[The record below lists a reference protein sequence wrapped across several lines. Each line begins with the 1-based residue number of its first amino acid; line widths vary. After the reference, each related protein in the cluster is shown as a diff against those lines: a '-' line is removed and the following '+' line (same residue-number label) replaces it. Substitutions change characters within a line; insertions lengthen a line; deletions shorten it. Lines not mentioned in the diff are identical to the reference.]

1 MANILDK
8 AIAAISPEKGYR
20 RAVARSALSIMNNGT
35 GYGNYGASRV
45 SRAMRSWHVGGGS
58 AKEDIE
64 DNLDTLRKRSRDAYM
79 GIPLATGAIK
89 TLRTNVVG
97 SGLVP
102 TPQVDADY
110 LHLTEEQAD
119 QLQAQISR
127 EFELWADSTLCDAG
141 GMDNFWR
148 LQTLAF
154 TSFLMNGDSFA
165 ALQFNEHPRWPY
177 ALQLRLIEAD
187 QICSP
192 DRMDRLQPCKVNG
205 YDVFQVVQGVETN
218 QNGEVVAYWVASRH
232 PLAYDNAVPLTWT
245 RVEAR
250 DPETG
255 EPNILCVTQRER
267 AGQRRGVPLL
277 APVLP
282 TLKQMGRYTE
292 AELAAAIVS
301 SCVTLFIKHD
311 NPTNQA
317 PFGEEPADKAEDP
330 NTPADELGIDL
341 APSAV
346 FDLAPGEDTTTFD
359 PKHPTTTFDGFMS
372 AMSDQVATGVEIPRE
387 VLYKK
392 FSSNY
397 SASRGALNEFWRTC
411 GVLRDSFAADFCQ
424 PTYEKWFAEAV
435 ARGRINAPGFF
446 DDPAVAKA
454 YMGCTWNGPA
464 RTNLDAKKEIEAAIL
479 RIGQGISTAEQE
491 TAQMTGG
498 SWRANMRQR
507 KSEMEKMK
515 EVGFNGQ
522 TEFPDDPEDD
532 EQDDR

>member
-1 MANILDK
+1 MVNFLDK
-8 AIAAISPEKGYR
+8 AIEAVAPAAAYR
-20 RAVARSALSIMNNGT
+20 RAAARAALSVMNNGT
-35 GYGNYGASRV
+35 GYGNYGASQT

-64 DNLDTLRKRSRDAYM
+64 DNLELLRKRSRDAYM
-79 GIPLATGAIK
+79 GVPLAAGAIK

-119 QLQAQISR
+119 ELQAQITR
-127 EFELWADSTLCDAG
+127 EFNLWADSVTCDAS

-154 TSFLMNGDSFA
+154 TSFLMNGDAFA
-165 ALQFNEHPRWPY
+165 AVQFRERKKWPY

-187 QICSP
+187 QVCSP
-192 DRMDRLQPCKVNG
+192 DCMDRLTPCKVNG
-205 YDVFQVVQGVETN
+205 YDVFQIVQGVETN
-218 QNGEVVAYWVASRH
+218 ESGEIIAYWIANRH
-232 PLAYDNAVPLTWT
+232 PLAYDNPVPLEWT

-255 EPNILCVTQRER
+255 EPNILCVAQRER

-292 AELAAAIVS
+292 AELSAAIVA
-301 SCVTLFIKHD
+301 SCVTLFIQRD
-311 NPTNQA
+311 SQSDEA
-317 PFGEEPADKAEDP
+317 PFGEDPKEKAEDP
-330 NTPADELGIDL
+330 TTPPDELEIRL

-346 FDLAPGEDTTTFD
+346 FDLAPGEKPYTFD
-359 PKHPTTTFDGFMS
+359 PKHPTTTYDSFMS
-372 AMSDQVATGVEIPRE
+372 AMSNQVATGVEIPSE

-397 SASRGALNEFWRTC
+397 SASRGSLNEFWRTC
-411 GVLRDSFAADFCQ
+411 GVLRDSFADDFCQ
-424 PTYEKWFAEAV
+424 PAYEKWFAEAV
-435 ARGRINAPGFF
+435 ARGRITAPGFF
-446 DDPAVAKA
+446 DDPAIAKA

-479 RIGQGISTAEQE
+479 RMEKGISTAEQE

-507 KSEMEKMK
+507 KSETEKMK
-515 EVGFNGQ
+515 EVGCDGQ
-522 TEFPDDPEDD
+522 SQFQDDPEDD
-532 EQDDR
+532 K

>member
-20 RAVARSALSIMNNGT
+20 RAMARTALSVLNNGT
-35 GYGNYGASRV
+35 GYGNYGASRT
-45 SRAMRSWHVGGGS
+45 SRSMRSWRVGGGS

-64 DNLDTLRKRSRDAYM
+64 DNLEILRKRSRDAYM

-110 LHLTEEQAD
+110 LHLSEEKAD
-119 QLQAQISR
+119 QLQAQIAR
-127 EFELWADSTLCDAG
+127 EFSLWADSTACDAG

-154 TSFLMNGDSFA
+154 TSFLMNGDVFA
-165 ALQFNEHPRWPY
+165 AVQFRERPNWPY

-187 QICSP
+187 QVCSP
-192 DRMDRLQPCKVNG
+192 DRTDRLAPGKVNG
-205 YDVFQVVQGVETN
+205 KSVFQIVQGVETN
-218 QNGEVVAYWVASRH
+218 EAGEIVAYWVANRH
-232 PLAYDNAVPLTWT
+232 PLEYENPVPLQWT
-245 RVEAR
+245 RVEAH

-277 APVLP
+277 APALP
-282 TLKQMGRYTE
+282 TLKQMGRYTD
-292 AELAAAIVS
+292 AELSAAIVS
-301 SCVTLFIKHD
+301 SCATLFIQRD
-311 NPTNQA
+311 GQSDMA
-317 PFGEEPADKAEDP
+317 PFGEDPPDKADNP
-330 NTPADELGIDL
+330 DTPADELAINL
-341 APSAV
+341 SPAAV
-346 FDLAPGEDTTTFD
+346 FDLAPGEKANLID
-359 PKHPTTTFDGFMS
+359 PKHPTTTYDGFMM
-372 AMSDQVATGVEIPRE
+372 AMSNQVATCVEIPSE

-411 GVLRDSFAADFCQ
+411 GTLRDSFADDFCQ
-424 PTYEKWFAEAV
+424 PTYERWFAEAV

-479 RIGQGISTAEQE
+479 RMDKGISTAEQE

-507 KSEMEKMK
+507 KSEMQKMK
-515 EVGFNGQ
+515 EVGCDGKTQFQ
-522 TEFPDDPEDD
+522 DDPEDD
-532 EQDDR
+532 K

>member
-1 MANILDK
+1 MVNILDK
-8 AIAAISPEKGYR
+8 AIAAVSPIAGYR
-20 RAVARSALSIMNNGT
+20 RATARAALSILNNGT
-35 GYGNYGASRV
+35 GYGNYGASHT

-58 AKEDIE
+58 SKEDIE

-79 GIPLATGAIK
+79 GIPLAAGALK

-119 QLQAQISR
+119 QLQAQITR
-127 EFELWADSTLCDAG
+127 EFNLWADSTACDAS

-148 LQTLAF
+148 MQTLAF
-154 TSFLMNGDSFA
+154 TSFLMNGDAFA
-165 ALQFNEHPRWPY
+165 AVQYRERPNWPY

-187 QICSP
+187 QVCSP
-192 DRMDRLQPCKVNG
+192 GRSDRLAPCKVG
-205 YDVFQVVQGVETN
+205 GEDVFQIVQGVETN
-218 QNGEVVAYWVASRH
+218 EAGEIIAYWVANRH
-232 PLAYDNAVPLTWT
+232 PLEYDNPVPLAWN
-245 RVEAR
+245 RVEAN
-250 DPETG
+250 DPATG
-255 EPNILCVTQRER
+255 APNILCITQRER
-267 AGQRRGVPLL
+267 AGQRRGVPIL

-301 SCVTLFIKHD
+301 SSATLFIQRD
-311 NPTNQA
+311 AETNQV
-317 PFGEEPADKAEDP
+317 PFGEEPQDKAADP
-330 NTPADELGIDL
+330 NTPPDELAINLGP
-341 APSAV
+341 AAV
-346 FDLAPGEDTTTFD
+346 FDLAPGEKANLID
-359 PKHPTTTFDGFMS
+359 PKHPTTTYDGFMS
-372 AMSDQVATGVEIPRE
+372 AMSNQVATGIEVPSE

-397 SASRGALNEFWRTC
+397 SASRGSLNEFWRTC
-411 GVLRDSFAADFCQ
+411 GVMRDSFADDFCQ

-446 DDPAVAKA
+446 DDPAIAKA
-454 YMGCTWNGPA
+454 YTGCIWNGPA

-479 RIGQGISTAEQE
+479 RMDKGISTAEQE

-507 KSEMEKMK
+507 KSEMEKIK
-515 EVGFNGQ
+515 EVGCDGQ
-522 TEFPDDPEDD
+522 TQFQDDPEDD
-532 EQDDR
+532 K

>member
-1 MANILDK
+1 MANFLDK

-20 RAVARSALSIMNNGT
+20 RAMARTALSIINNGT
-35 GYGNYGASRV
+35 GYGNYGASHT
-45 SRAMRSWHVGGGS
+45 SRSMRSWHVGGGS

-64 DNLDTLRKRSRDAYM
+64 DNLETLRKRSRDAYM
-79 GIPLATGAIK
+79 GIPLAAGAIK

-119 QLQAQISR
+119 HLQAEISR
-127 EFELWADSTLCDAG
+127 EFSLWADSAACDAS

-154 TSFLMNGDSFA
+154 TSFLMNGDVFA
-165 ALQFNEHPRWPY
+165 AVQFKERGNWPY

-187 QICSP
+187 QVCSP
-192 DRMDRLQPCKVNG
+192 DRTDRMNPCKVDGIN
-205 YDVFQVVQGVETN
+205 VHQIVQGVETDKD
-218 QNGEVVAYWVASRH
+218 GAVIAYWVASRH
-232 PLAYDNAVPLTWT
+232 PLAYDNPLPLTWT

-250 DPETG
+250 DKETG

-282 TLKQMGRYTE
+282 TMKQMGRYTD
-292 AELAAAIVS
+292 AELAAAIVAS
-301 SCVTLFIKHD
+301 SITLFIKHD
-311 NPTNQA
+311 NPVSGA
-317 PFGEEPADKAEDP
+317 PFGEDPSDKAEDP
-330 NTPADELGIDL
+330 NTPPDELAINL

-346 FDLAPGEDTTTFD
+346 FDLAPGETPDTFD
-359 PKHPTTTFDGFMS
+359 PKHPTTTYDGFMS
-372 AMSDQVATGVEIPRE
+372 AMSNQVATGIEVPSE

-397 SASRGALNEFWRTC
+397 SASRGSLNEFWRTC
-411 GVLRDSFAADFCQ
+411 DVMRDSFAADFCQ

-454 YMGCTWNGPA
+454 YMACNWNGPA

-479 RIGQGISTAEQE
+479 RMEQGISTAEQE

-507 KSEMEKMK
+507 KSEMEK
-515 EVGFNGQ
+515 
-522 TEFPDDPEDD
+522 
-532 EQDDR
+532 

>member
-20 RAVARSALSIMNNGT
+20 RAVARTALSVLNNGT
-35 GYGNYGASRV
+35 GYGNYGASHT
-45 SRAMRSWHVGGGS
+45 SRSMRSWRVGGGS

-64 DNLDTLRKRSRDAYM
+64 DNLETLRKRSRDAYM

-110 LHLTEEQAD
+110 LHLTEEKAD
-119 QLQAQISR
+119 QLQAQIAR
-127 EFELWADSTLCDAG
+127 EFSLWADSTACDAA

-154 TSFLMNGDSFA
+154 TSFLMNGDVFA
-165 ALQFNEHPRWPY
+165 AVQFRERPHWPY

-187 QICSP
+187 QVCSP
-192 DRMDRLQPCKVNG
+192 DRTDHLAPGKVNG
-205 YDVFQVVQGVETN
+205 KSVFQIVQGV
-218 QNGEVVAYWVASRH
+218 
-232 PLAYDNAVPLTWT
+232 
-245 RVEAR
+245 
-250 DPETG
+250 
-255 EPNILCVTQRER
+255 
-267 AGQRRGVPLL
+267 
-277 APVLP
+277 
-282 TLKQMGRYTE
+282 
-292 AELAAAIVS
+292 
-301 SCVTLFIKHD
+301 
-311 NPTNQA
+311 
-317 PFGEEPADKAEDP
+317 
-330 NTPADELGIDL
+330 
-341 APSAV
+341 
-346 FDLAPGEDTTTFD
+346 
-359 PKHPTTTFDGFMS
+359 
-372 AMSDQVATGVEIPRE
+372 AMSNQVATSVEIPSE

-411 GVLRDSFAADFCQ
+411 GTLRDSFADDFCQ

-479 RIGQGISTAEQE
+479 RMDKGISTAEQE

-507 KSEMEKMK
+507 KSEMEKIK
-515 EVGFNGQ
+515 EVGCDGQ
-522 TEFPDDPEDD
+522 TQFQDDPEDD
-532 EQDDR
+532 K

>member
-8 AIAAISPEKGYR
+8 AIAAVSPIAGYR
-20 RAVARSALSIMNNGT
+20 RATARAALSILNNGT
-35 GYGNYGASRV
+35 GYGNYGASHT

-58 AKEDIE
+58 SKEDIE

-79 GIPLATGAIK
+79 GIPLAAGALK

-119 QLQAQISR
+119 QLQAQITR
-127 EFELWADSTLCDAG
+127 EFNLWADSTACDASC
-141 GMDNFWR
+141 MDNFWR
-148 LQTLAF
+148 MQTLAF
-154 TSFLMNGDSFA
+154 TSFLMNGDAFA
-165 ALQFNEHPRWPY
+165 AVQYRERPNWPY

-187 QICSP
+187 QVCSP
-192 DRMDRLQPCKVNG
+192 GHSDRLAPCKVG
-205 YDVFQVVQGVETN
+205 GEDVFQIVQGVETN
-218 QNGEVVAYWVASRH
+218 EAGEIIAYWVANRH
-232 PLAYDNAVPLTWT
+232 PLEYDNPVPLAWN
-245 RVEAR
+245 RVEAH
-250 DPETG
+250 DPATG
-255 EPNILCVTQRER
+255 APNILCITQRER
-267 AGQRRGVPLL
+267 AGQRRGVPIL

-301 SCVTLFIKHD
+301 SSATLFIQRD
-311 NPTNQA
+311 AETNQA
-317 PFGEEPADKAEDP
+317 PFGEEPQDKAADP
-330 NTPADELGIDL
+330 NTPPDELAINLGP
-341 APSAV
+341 AAV
-346 FDLAPGEDTTTFD
+346 FDLAPGEKANLID
-359 PKHPTTTFDGFMS
+359 PKHPTTTYDGFMS
-372 AMSDQVATGVEIPRE
+372 AMSNQVATGIEVPSE

-397 SASRGALNEFWRTC
+397 SASRGSLNEFWRTC
-411 GVLRDSFAADFCQ
+411 GVMRDSFADDFCQ

-446 DDPAVAKA
+446 DDPAIAKA
-454 YMGCTWNGPA
+454 YTGCIWNGPA

-479 RIGQGISTAEQE
+479 RMDKGISTAEQE

-507 KSEMEKMK
+507 KSEMEKIK
-515 EVGFNGQ
+515 EVGCDGQ
-522 TEFPDDPEDD
+522 TQFQDDPEDD
-532 EQDDR
+532 K

>member
-1 MANILDK
+1 MANFIDK
-8 AIAAISPEKGYR
+8 AIEAVSPTAAYR
-20 RAVARSALSIMNNGT
+20 RAVARSALSVMNNNT
-35 GYGNYGASRV
+35 GYGNYGASHV

-79 GIPLATGAIK
+79 GIPLAAGAIK

-119 QLQAQISR
+119 ALQAQIVR
-127 EFELWADSTLCDAG
+127 EFDLWADSKNCDAS
-141 GMDNFWR
+141 GMDDFWR

-154 TSFLMNGDSFA
+154 TSFLMNGDAFA
-165 ALQFNEHPRWPY
+165 AIQYRERQNWPY

-187 QICSP
+187 QVCSP
-192 DRMDRLQPCKVNG
+192 DRMDRLTPCNVESHN
-205 YDVFQVVQGVETN
+205 VFQIVQGVETN
-218 QNGEVVAYWVASRH
+218 EAGAVVAYWISSRH
-232 PLAYDNAVPLTWT
+232 PLAYDSSIPLKWT

-255 EPNILCVTQRER
+255 EPNILCITQRER

-282 TLKQMGRYTE
+282 TLKQMGRYTD
-292 AELAAAIVS
+292 AELAAAIVAS
-301 SCVTLFIKHD
+301 SVTLFIKRSEQTD
-311 NPTNQA
+311 TP
-317 PFGEEPADKAEDP
+317 PFEEQPEDKAKDP
-330 NTPADELGIDL
+330 NTPADEVAINL

-346 FDLAPGEDTTTFD
+346 FDLAPGEEPYTFD
-359 PKHPTTTFDGFMS
+359 PKHPTTTYDGFMA
-372 AMSDQVATGVEIPRE
+372 AMSNQVATGVEIPSE

-397 SASRGALNEFWRTC
+397 SASRGSLNEFWRTC
-411 GVLRDSFAADFCQ
+411 GVLRDSFASDFCK

-446 DDPAVAKA
+446 DDPAIAKA
-454 YMGCTWNGPA
+454 YMGCIWNGPA

-479 RIGQGISTAEQE
+479 RMDKGISTAEQE

-507 KSEMEKMK
+507 KSEIEKMK
-515 EVGFNGQ
+515 EVSCDEQ
-522 TEFPDDPEDD
+522 SQFPDSPEDN
-532 EQDDR
+532 QQ

>member
-20 RAVARSALSIMNNGT
+20 RAMARTALSILNNGT
-35 GYGNYGASRV
+35 GYGNYGASHT
-45 SRAMRSWHVGGGS
+45 SRSMRSWRVGGGS

-64 DNLDTLRKRSRDAYM
+64 DNLEILRKRSRDAYM

-110 LHLTEEQAD
+110 LHLSEEKAD
-119 QLQAQISR
+119 QLQAQIAR
-127 EFELWADSTLCDAG
+127 EFSLWADSTACDAS

-154 TSFLMNGDSFA
+154 TSFLMNGDVFA
-165 ALQFNEHPRWPY
+165 AVQFRERPHWPY

-187 QICSP
+187 QVCSP
-192 DRMDRLQPCKVNG
+192 DSTDRLAPGKVNG
-205 YDVFQVVQGVETN
+205 KSVFQIVQGVETN
-218 QNGEVVAYWVASRH
+218 EAGEIVAYWVANRH
-232 PLAYDNAVPLTWT
+232 PLEYENPVPLQWT
-245 RVEAR
+245 RVEAH

-277 APVLP
+277 APALP
-282 TLKQMGRYTE
+282 TLKQMGRYTD
-292 AELAAAIVS
+292 AELSAAIVS
-301 SCVTLFIKHD
+301 SCATLFIQRD
-311 NPTNQA
+311 GQSDMA
-317 PFGEEPADKAEDP
+317 PFGEDPPDKADNP
-330 NTPADELGIDL
+330 DTPADELAINL
-341 APSAV
+341 SPAAV
-346 FDLAPGEDTTTFD
+346 FDLAPGEKANLID
-359 PKHPTTTFDGFMS
+359 PKHPTTTYDGFMM
-372 AMSDQVATGVEIPRE
+372 AMSNQVATSVEIPSE

-411 GVLRDSFAADFCQ
+411 GTLRDSFADDFCQ

-479 RIGQGISTAEQE
+479 RMDKGISTAEQE

-507 KSEMEKMK
+507 KSEMEKIK
-515 EVGFNGQ
+515 EVGCDGQ
-522 TEFPDDPEDD
+522 TQFQDDPEDD
-532 EQDDR
+532 K

>member
-8 AIAAISPEKGYR
+8 AIAAIDPEKGYR

-35 GYGNYGASRV
+35 GYGNYGASRI

-64 DNLDTLRKRSRDAYM
+64 DNLDILRKRSRDAYM

-127 EFELWADSTLCDAG
+127 EFELWADSTLCDAS

-154 TSFLMNGDSFA
+154 TSFLMNGDVFA
-165 ALQFNEHPRWPY
+165 AVQFDERPHWPY
-177 ALQLRLIEAD
+177 ALRLRLIEAD
-187 QICSP
+187 LICSP
-192 DRMDRLQPCKVNG
+192 DRMDRMYPCKVDG
-205 YDVFQVVQGVETN
+205 HSVYQIVQGVETDKD
-218 QNGEVVAYWVASRH
+218 GAVVAYWVASRH
-232 PLAYDNAVPLTWT
+232 PLTYDSTAPLTWT

-292 AELAAAIVS
+292 AELAAAIVAS
-301 SCVTLFIKHD
+301 SVTLFIKHD
-311 NPTNQA
+311 DPTDQA

-330 NTPADELGIDL
+330 KTKPDELSIDL

-346 FDLAPGEDTTTFD
+346 FDLAPGESTDTFD

-372 AMSDQVATGVEIPRE
+372 AMSNQVATGVEIPSE

-424 PTYEKWFAEAV
+424 PAYEKWFAEAV

-446 DDPAVAKA
+446 DDQAVAKA

-479 RIGQGISTAEQE
+479 RVQQGISTNEQE

-498 SWRANMRQR
+498 NWRANMRQR

-515 EVGFNGQ
+515 EVGLNEQ
-522 TEFPDDPEDD
+522 TQFPDEPEDD
-532 EQDDR
+532 K

>member
-1 MANILDK
+1 MANFLDK

-20 RAVARSALSIMNNGT
+20 RAVARTALSVINNGT
-35 GYGNYGASRV
+35 GYGNYGASHT
-45 SRAMRSWHVGGGS
+45 SRSMRSWHVGGGS

-64 DNLDTLRKRSRDAYM
+64 DNLETLRKRSRDAYM
-79 GIPLATGAIK
+79 GIPLAAGAIK

-119 QLQAQISR
+119 HLQAEISR
-127 EFELWADSTLCDAG
+127 EFGLWADSAACDAS

-154 TSFLMNGDSFA
+154 TSFLMNGDVFA
-165 ALQFNEHPRWPY
+165 AVQFKERGNWPY

-187 QICSP
+187 QVCSP
-192 DRMDRLQPCKVNG
+192 DRTDRMNPCKVDGIN
-205 YDVFQVVQGVETN
+205 VHQIVQGVETDKD
-218 QNGEVVAYWVASRH
+218 GAVIAYWVASRH
-232 PLAYDNAVPLTWT
+232 PLAYDNPLPLTWT

-250 DPETG
+250 DKETG

-282 TLKQMGRYTE
+282 TMKQMGRYTD
-292 AELAAAIVS
+292 AELAAAIVAS
-301 SCVTLFIKHD
+301 SITLFIKHD
-311 NPTNQA
+311 NPVSGA
-317 PFGEEPADKAEDP
+317 PFGEDPSDKAEDP
-330 NTPADELGIDL
+330 NTPPDELAINL

-346 FDLAPGEDTTTFD
+346 FDLAPGETPDTFD
-359 PKHPTTTFDGFMS
+359 PKHPTTTYDDFMS
-372 AMSDQVATGVEIPRE
+372 AMSNQVATGIEVPSE

-397 SASRGALNEFWRTC
+397 SASRGSLNEFWRTC
-411 GVLRDSFAADFCQ
+411 DVMRDSFAADFCQ

-454 YMGCTWNGPA
+454 YMACNWNGPA

-479 RIGQGISTAEQE
+479 RMEQGISTAEQE

-515 EVGFNGQ
+515 EVGCNGQ
-522 TEFPDDPEDD
+522 SQFPDEPQVNE
-532 EQDDR
+532 